1 METSGHHQDS
11 RWHADKIQEEKDKK
25 DSYVSELLL
34 GFGEKVVTFFST
46 WQ

>member
-1 METSGHHQDS
+1 METSGHHPES

-46 WQ
+46 